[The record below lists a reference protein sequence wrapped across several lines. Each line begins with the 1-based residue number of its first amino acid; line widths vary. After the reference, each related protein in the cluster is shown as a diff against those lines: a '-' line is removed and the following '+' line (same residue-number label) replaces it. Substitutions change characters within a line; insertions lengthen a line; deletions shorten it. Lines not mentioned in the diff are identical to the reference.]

1 MPSVFG
7 VPRTMKSA
15 GQDHQTTDRP
25 RAHGR
30 DGGTRPGLIAR
41 GLAALSR
48 LLALLVLAGLLLKGI
63 GEFVSDRYAWSQWL
77 EWSPNLLVAA
87 GSLAVLVLA
96 TLIARLASRAARP
109 WLLGRSARWVLRAA
123 WAAFLVH
130 AVYTIVVDVPFYRPR
145 PAGPGSLD
153 NSMRILFWNAAVHE
167 RDGWEDAV
175 INDAPDVVV
184 LVGLSS
190 RGPLPKI
197 LESMPDDAT
206 RLVYDRFTVLSALPL
221 VRFGFTHL
229 NIEAGEGYDP
239 RLPEGRRAQY
249 DPGAAMYVEI
259 GGRRDEDPPTTLWIV
274 DLPSDI
280 SLSRSRVTREA
291 RAAIDAFDGMRM
303 IRTANDSWTIEPGTG
318 YAGPKGFP
326 TPDLIIGDF
335 NIPRGAASLSR
346 LNMGFP
352 DAFDQAATGYRASWP
367 RRLPLW
373 HLDQAF
379 IGPRFRA
386 WRYQV
391 RDAGSG
397 AHLMQVV
404 DVTPQ

>member
-1 MPSVFG
+1 
-7 VPRTMKSA
+7 MKSA
-15 GQDHQTTDRP
+15 GQDHDASDAP
-25 RAHGR
+25 RGSGR
-30 DGGTRPGLIAR
+30 SDPARPGLIAR
-41 GLAALSR
+41 SLAALSR

-63 GEFVSDRYAWSQWL
+63 GEFVSDRYPWSQWL
-77 EWSPNLLVAA
+77 EWTPNVLVAA

-109 WLLGRSARWVLRAA
+109 WQLGGRARWVLRAA
-123 WAAFLVH
+123 WAAFVVH
-130 AVYTIVVDVPFYRPR
+130 AAYTIVVDVPFYRPR
-145 PAGPGSLD
+145 PPGPGSLD
-153 NSMRILFWNAAVHE
+153 NSVRVMFWNAAVHE

-175 INDAPDVVV
+175 INAVPDVVV

-190 RGPLPKI
+190 RDALPKI
-197 LESMPDDAT
+197 LDKMPQGAT
-206 RLVYDRFTVLSALPL
+206 RLTYDRFTVLSALPL
-221 VRFGFTHL
+221 IRFGFTHL

-239 RLPEGRRAQY
+239 RLPEGRRSQY

-259 GGRRDEDPPTTLWIV
+259 GGRREDDRPTTLWIV

-280 SLSRSRVTREA
+280 SLSRVRVTREA

-318 YAGPKGFP
+318 HAGPKGFP

-373 HLDQAF
+373 HLDQVF
-379 IGPRFRA
+379 LGPRLRA
-386 WRYQV
+386 WRYEV

-404 DVTPQ
+404 DVTPR